1 VKIPPT
7 EEACDKYREA
17 GRIAREILNKGSGM
31 IKPGGSI
38 RDVVEEIEEMVHMT
52 GAGLAFPLNISLNED
67 AAHDTASLD
76 DGRVFAQGDVVKLDL
91 GVHIDG
97 YIADTATTVD
107 LGDNGLL
114 LEASQSALESA
125 IRLVKP
131 GVMVR
136 DLGEAIQKEIE
147 TRGFRPVMN
156 LTGHG
161 LDRYTIHTPPTIP
174 NFLAPGGAKLEP
186 GMVFAIE
193 PFATTGSG
201 RVTDKARVE
210 ILSQVGIKPVRLA
223 PARKLLDLVR
233 ERRGL
238 PFARRWV
245 QVEKQDFALA
255 TLVSQGI
262 VRAYPVLADIPGS
275 LVSQHEHTLI
285 VTEDGVIVT
294 TA

>member
-1 VKIPPT
+1 MKTPLK
-7 EEACDKYREA
+7 EEAYDNYCEA
-17 GRIAREILNKGSGM
+17 GRIAREILKKGSGM
-31 IKPGGSI
+31 IEPGSSI
-38 RDVVEEIEEMVHMT
+38 RDVVVEIEEMVHLT
-52 GAGLAFPLNISLNED
+52 GAGLAFPLNLSLNED
-67 AAHDTASLD
+67 AAHDTASLAD
-76 DGRVFAQGDVVKLDL
+76 ERVFAQGDVVKLDL

-131 GVMVR
+131 GVMIR

-161 LDRYTIHTPPTIP
+161 LERYTIHTPPTIP
-174 NFLAPGGAKLEP
+174 NFLAPGGGKLES

-201 RVTDKARVE
+201 RVSDKARVE
-210 ILSQVGIKPVRLA
+210 IFSQVGIKPVRLG
-223 PARKLLDLVR
+223 PARKVLDMVR
-233 ERRGL
+233 ERRGM
-238 PFARRWV
+238 PFARRWI

-262 VRAYPVLADIPGS
+262 VRGYPVLADIPGS

-285 VTEDGVIVT
+285 VTEDGVIVI